1 MDVERILGENGV
13 SLAQMLAARERR
25 AARQRDM
32 LRGGGKSL
40 ISYTLN
46 MPGEIKQFPLA
57 QSFFRH
63 GLARL
68 ERHLARNGISIV
80 TKACRVEPTGSEA
93 MLLTDGAPAD
103 VKRLTVALEVSSPA
117 SRLYDMDVL
126 ASDGVKIS
134 REALGLPPRRCV
146 ICGRAAMDCAPRRI
160 HPARELACAA
170 VKLMYDDAVGRFADT
185 VASAAQRALL
195 YEVCVS
201 PKPGLVDRFNSGSH
215 RDMDLFTFMDSAGAL
230 APYFHLC
237 AALGAEAAE
246 QEPERLFQ
254 SLRLPGMEAETFML
268 EATGGVNVHKGAIF
282 SVGVICAARGWLW
295 GRGENA
301 AAERL
306 AGVARKMLTGLK
318 DEFSPQGQSAGE
330 KIFRESG
337 VTGIRGEAAAGFPAV
352 IECGLPVFERLLAE
366 NLPLNDAAAV
376 TLLHLIGAA
385 DDTNMIRRSSLF
397 RFREVQR
404 EIGRLLDEKTVPD
417 MAGIARL
424 DRQFIAENL
433 SPGGSA
439 DLLALT
445 LLLHFMRDFESEKA
459 PWRSES

>member
-1 MDVERILGENGV
+1 MDVERILGKNGV
-13 SLAQMLAARERR
+13 SLAQVLAARERR
-25 AARQRDM
+25 AARQREM

-46 MPGEIKQFPLA
+46 MPGEVKQFPLA
-57 QSFFRH
+57 QAFFLH

-68 ERHLARNGISIV
+68 ERHLARNGISVI
-80 TKACRVEPTGSEA
+80 KKECCFEATGSEA
-93 MLLTDGAPAD
+93 MLLTGGAPAD
-103 VKRLTVALEVSSPA
+103 VKRLTAALEISSPS

-126 ASDGVKIS
+126 APDGMKIS

-146 ICGRAAMDCAPRRI
+146 ICGRAVIDCAPRRV
-160 HPARELACAA
+160 HPARELSCAA
-170 VKLMYDDAVGRFADT
+170 VKLMYDDAAGRFADT

-215 RDMDLFTFMDSAGAL
+215 RDMDLFKFMDSASAL
-230 APYFHLC
+230 APYFRRC

-254 SLRLPGMEAETFML
+254 ALRLPGMEAETDML
-268 EATGGVNVHKGAIF
+268 EATGSVNVHKGAIF
-282 SVGVICAARGWLW
+282 SAGVICAARGWLW

-306 AGVARKMLTGLK
+306 AGTARKMLAGLK

-330 KIFRESG
+330 RIFRESG

-366 NLPLNDAAAV
+366 NLPLNEAAAV

-385 DDTNMIRRSSLF
+385 DDTNMIRRSSLS

-404 EIGRLLDEKTVPD
+404 QIKRLLDEKAVPD
-417 MAGIARL
+417 MADIERL

-445 LLLHFMRDFESEKA
+445 LLMHFMRDFESEKA
-459 PWRSES
+459 PWQSEN

>member
-1 MDVERILGENGV
+1 MDVERILGENGI

-68 ERHLARNGISIV
+68 ERHLARRGVSV
-80 TKACRVEPTGSEA
+80 VKKECRFESTGSEA

-103 VKRLTVALEVSSPA
+103 VKSLTVALEVSSPA

-126 ASDGVKIS
+126 APDGTKIS

-146 ICGRAAMDCAPRRI
+146 ICGRAAMDCAPRPI

-170 VKLMYDDAVGRFADT
+170 VKLMYDEAVGRFADT
-185 VASAAQRALL
+185 VANAAQRALL

-215 RDMDLFTFMDSAGAL
+215 RDMDLFKFVDSASAL
-230 APYFHLC
+230 APYFRRC

-254 SLRLPGMEAETFML
+254 ALRLPGMEAEAAML
-268 EATGGVNVHKGAIF
+268 EATGGVNAHKGVIF
-282 SVGVICAARGWLW
+282 SVGVVCAARGWLW
-295 GRGENA
+295 GRGEPA

-306 AGVARKMLTGLK
+306 AGAARKMLAGLK
-318 DEFSPQGQSAGE
+318 DEFPPQGQSAGE

-352 IECGLPVFERLLAE
+352 LECGLPVFERLLAE

-385 DDTNMIRRSSLF
+385 DDTNMIRRSSLP

-404 EIGRLLDEKTVPD
+404 QIERLLDGTTVPSMTD
-417 MAGIARL
+417 IARL
-424 DRQFIAENL
+424 DRQFVAENL

-445 LLLHFMRDFESEKA
+445 LLLHFMRDFENEKA
-459 PWRSES
+459 PWLSES